1 MSLGDRVLE
10 VAESDERAVLF
21 TVLDGEH
28 AGAKLLVPLDGG
40 ETVGD
45 APASLAAQA
54 AEIRRNG
61 IVQHEGARVFAELF
75 GPPPRLLV
83 VGAVD
88 TAEAL
93 CAAAKLLGWH
103 TACVDARAKFAT
115 PERIP
120 SADELVVEWPDEA
133 FARLAP
139 DRDTA
144 IVVLTH
150 DEKFDVPALKAALAT
165 DAFYVGAIGARR
177 TQARRRERLLEA
189 GLTEEQ
195 LERVHG
201 PSGLDVGADA
211 PAETALSILA
221 EALAVRA
228 ERPGTPLKTAAGR
241 IHVDL

>member
-61 IVQHEGARVFAELF
+61 IVEHEGARVFAELF

-177 TQARRRERLLEA
+177 TQTRRRERLLEA

-228 ERPGTPLKTAAGR
+228 ARPGTPLKTAAGR